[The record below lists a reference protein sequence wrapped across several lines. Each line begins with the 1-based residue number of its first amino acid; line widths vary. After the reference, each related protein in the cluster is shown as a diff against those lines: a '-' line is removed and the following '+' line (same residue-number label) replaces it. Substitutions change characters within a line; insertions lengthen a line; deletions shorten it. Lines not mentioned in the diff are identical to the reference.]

1 MAADRAK
8 LDELLSKA
16 RALPKTPGVYL
27 MKDQRARVIYV
38 GKASRLADRV
48 SSYFVPSAD
57 LGPHKQRMLE
67 QIDDF
72 DTVDCE
78 GEWEALLTEN
88 RLIKDIHP
96 TFNARLV
103 DDKTFPYLVITMKED
118 FPGVYVTRQPN
129 HPDYK
134 GAKTFGPFTNAY
146 ALREA
151 VQVLQKIFK
160 FRTCHLDIEAD
171 DDKRQYFRP
180 CLLYPIKQ
188 CTAPCAAKISK
199 EAYRAD
205 IQRLIRFLDSKRS
218 TVLKELNQEME
229 QASSN
234 WEFEKAATL
243 RDQIT
248 AIQKL
253 DERGSRS
260 ERWQPEAE
268 SLVEAP
274 QKGLESLRKTLGL
287 DEPIRCVECIDIAH
301 LQGGET
307 VGSKVCFVDGRPL
320 KNEYRRYRIKQVEGG
335 NDDYASIR
343 EVVGRRYRE
352 AGQGKELYPDVIV
365 IDGGLGQLH
374 AAMEALDP
382 LEHKPPMVIS
392 LAKKDELIYT
402 QAHSEPIKL
411 SRSNAGLKLVQ
422 AVRDEA
428 HRFAQHYHHILRR
441 KKMLGEKQ

>member
-1 MAADRAK
+1 
-8 LDELLSKA
+8 
-16 RALPKTPGVYL
+16 
-27 MKDQRARVIYV
+27 
-38 GKASRLADRV
+38 
-48 SSYFVPSAD
+48 
-57 LGPHKQRMLE
+57 
-67 QIDDF
+67 
-72 DTVDCE
+72 
-78 GEWEALLTEN
+78 
-88 RLIKDIHP
+88 
-96 TFNARLV
+96 
-103 DDKTFPYLVITMKED
+103 MKED

-402 QAHSEPIKL
+402 QARSEPIKL